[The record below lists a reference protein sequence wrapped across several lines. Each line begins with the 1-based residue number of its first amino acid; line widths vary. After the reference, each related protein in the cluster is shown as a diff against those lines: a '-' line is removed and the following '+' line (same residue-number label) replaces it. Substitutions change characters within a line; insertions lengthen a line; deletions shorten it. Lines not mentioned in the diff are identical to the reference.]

1 MPTLNRCIFFL
12 YSASVLSFHIDVVLT
27 ISIGLPLYSHHM
39 HLYFVALQDNALQ
52 HLVNEL
58 EERVKHA
65 EELNDS
71 LLSQVRYYALTHP
84 LGDDMIFN

>member
-1 MPTLNRCIFFL
+1 MQ
-12 YSASVLSFHIDVVLT
+12 
-27 ISIGLPLYSHHM
+27 
-39 HLYFVALQDNALQ
+39 LYFVALQDNALQ

-58 EERVKHA
+58 EEWVKHA

-84 LGDDMIFN
+84 LGDDDMIFN